1 MGGQG
6 KQLSFWEHLDVL
18 RRVLIKVVAVVAVC
32 GILAFIFKQP
42 LFFVVLA
49 PGRENFAT
57 YDFLNDVIAWSGG
70 NMERMA
76 AQFINTGLAQQFII
90 HMRMACWV
98 GLLGALPFALFQ
110 MFCFIS
116 PALYAH
122 ERRYVVWV
130 VCGGYVMFVW
140 GVLVGYF
147 LVFPLTFRFLSTYQV
162 SEDVTNLIT
171 LDSYVSTLMT
181 MCMSMGVV
189 FEIPVISWL
198 LAKLRLLSA
207 CSMRRFRKHVMVVIL
222 VAAAVIT
229 PTSDV
234 FTLLLVSLPMW
245 GLYEASIWLVK
256 CSGESHAAGRK

>member
-1 MGGQG
+1 MGC
-6 KQLSFWEHLDVL
+6 LWRICH
-18 RRVLIKVVAVVAVC
+18 VC
-32 GILAFIFKQP
+32 LGCIGGVF
-42 LFFVVLA
+42 
-49 PGRENFAT
+49 
-57 YDFLNDVIAWSGG
+57 SG
-70 NMERMA
+70 
-76 AQFINTGLAQQFII
+76 
-90 HMRMACWV
+90 
-98 GLLGALPFALFQ
+98 
-110 MFCFIS
+110 
-116 PALYAH
+116 
-122 ERRYVVWV
+122 
-130 VCGGYVMFVW
+130 
-140 GVLVGYF
+140 
-147 LVFPLTFRFLSTYQV
+147 FPLTFRFLSTYQV

-245 GLYEASIWLVK
+245 GCMRRVFGW
-256 CSGESHAAGRK
+256 